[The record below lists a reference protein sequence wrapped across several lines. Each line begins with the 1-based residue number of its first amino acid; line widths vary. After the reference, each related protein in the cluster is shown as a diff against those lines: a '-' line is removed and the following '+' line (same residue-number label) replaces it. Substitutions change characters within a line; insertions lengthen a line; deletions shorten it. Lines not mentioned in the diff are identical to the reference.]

1 MTDEEP
7 KYYTM
12 PVRTSTNRSV
22 VLAAFVTF
30 ACLVALGIIGYIVMA
45 VIKPE
50 KSDQYFAVLLQL
62 LGLASIAGGYFWG
75 QNKQNQKIETIK
87 RQTNGTLSTLIE
99 RVDEQASTIKKQE
112 AIITKQDNI
121 IETHIKGASNE

>member
-1 MTDEEP
+1 MNEEEP

-12 PVRTSTNRSV
+12 PVRNRSV

-30 ACLVALGIIGYIVMA
+30 ACLVALGIVGYIVMA

-87 RQTNGTLSTLIE
+87 RQTNGTLSKLIE
-99 RVDEQASTIKKQE
+99 RVDDQASTIKKQE
-112 AIITKQDNI
+112 AIIGKQDTI
-121 IETHIKGASNE
+121 IESHIKGASND